1 MNKFLYLVVMLSAFI
16 FSGCNEKDSREPV
29 NDGSLKIVSLT
40 ATKDTIHA
48 WDTTILLVTSNKI
61 AELIEWE
68 ANHGTLLGGGDSIIY
83 SAGNC
88 CLGTNTIK
96 CTISGGGATDT
107 ASIRIHVLPYV
118 IPQ

>member
-1 MNKFLYLVVMLSAFI
+1 MKKVLYLAVMLFAFI
-16 FSGCNEKDSREPV
+16 FSGCGDKDSPEPV
-29 NDGSLKIVSLT
+29 NDGSLKIIRLS
-40 ATKDTIHA
+40 ATNDTIHA
-48 WDTTILLVTSNKI
+48 WDTTTLMVASNKLP
-61 AELIEWE
+61 ELIEWE
-68 ANHGTLLGGGDSIIY
+68 ANHGTLLGGGPQIIY